1 MLTGNAKPHLF
12 CPGSDPLAQQADF
25 GVVSGQQNQDE
36 TVNRESKQRQ
46 NHNKTVARVGRL
58 LASVLGLV
66 RVCPAPDVVIGSIA
80 EMFHR
85 IQDGV
90 ELPVL
95 TCDADTVMWS
105 KYEYKWGLF

>member
-1 MLTGNAKPHLF
+1 M
-12 CPGSDPLAQQADF
+12 
-25 GVVSGQQNQDE
+25 
-36 TVNRESKQRQ
+36 NRESKQRQ
-46 NHNKTVARVGRL
+46 NHNKTVARVGRPP
-58 LASVLGLV
+58 LASVLALV

-95 TCDADTVMWS
+95 TRDANTVV
-105 KYEYKWGLF
+105 